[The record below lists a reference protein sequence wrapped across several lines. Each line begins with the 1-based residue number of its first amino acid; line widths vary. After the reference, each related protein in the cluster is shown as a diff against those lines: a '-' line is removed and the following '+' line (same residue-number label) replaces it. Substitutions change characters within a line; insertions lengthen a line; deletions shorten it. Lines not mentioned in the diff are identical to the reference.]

1 MKLLAPQGTSSISIA
16 GESFEI
22 AVDGTVEVSSSA
34 TANELCDSFGF
45 TKAGEKPAA
54 AEVKQPADK
63 FTDMSRAELIGYIK
77 SKGLPVV
84 PSTDNDTLRATAR
97 TQYSPEERAADEAAV
112 GAAKAKG

>member
-1 MKLLAPQGTSSISIA
+1 MKLLTPQGTSSISIA

-45 TKAGEKPAA
+45 TKAGEKPA

-97 TQYSPEERAADEAAV
+97 TQYSPEDRAADEAVVA
-112 GAAKAKG
+112 AAKAKG